1 MLSQREEEDADAGSA
16 AWMQLVGEWR
26 ARGSPPENVRR
37 EHGRSPGLRV
47 NAYSLG
53 LPGDEPPVTL
63 LREIAHRL
71 QLRSQLRNGRAWR
84 RTGFPLS
91 LDQRSMT
98 VSGHM

>member
-1 MLSQREEEDADAGSA
+1 MLSQREDEDADAGSA

-63 LREIAHRL
+63 LRESLAAYSCGVSSGMVARGDAPDSL
-71 QLRSQLRNGRAWR
+71 FRSTRGR
-84 RTGFPLS
+84 
-91 LDQRSMT
+91 
-98 VSGHM
+98 